1 MARPSSS
8 CPLNALKNTNLI
20 GNSQIKRAAA
30 AGDLGSAVI
39 FDGPFGSGKKTAA
52 AYAAAALLCRSH
64 GDKPCGICPSCLQ
77 ARAGSHPDIILF
89 NSEGGNI
96 KIDPIRELRSQSFI
110 APSQSPFKVFIINRA
125 DLMNDNAQ
133 NALLKVLEEP
143 TSSVFILLTENAA
156 SLLQTV
162 RSRCRTYA
170 LEPLSPA
177 VVEDWLS
184 THAPGDKTY
193 ASADLRTAAENCG
206 GAIGQALQLLDK
218 GLPKHAKLAAD
229 FVESLSG
236 SPLRIMEIGLAASS
250 LTRTEYGDF
259 CTACT
264 QKLAEAALREP
275 NYARYY
281 VAVYEYIQQQ
291 KDKLTENNGS
301 VFALSSQ
308 LAAFCGTINRR
319 K

>member
-1 MARPSSS
+1 MRPSSS
-8 CPLNALKNTNLI
+8 CPLNVLKNTNLI
-20 GNSQIKRAAA
+20 GNTQIRRAAA
-30 AGDLGSAVI
+30 AGDLGTAVI
-39 FDGPFGSGKKTAA
+39 FDGPYGSGKKTAA
-52 AYAAAALLCRSH
+52 AHAAAALLCRAP
-64 GDKPCGICPSCLQ
+64 GDKPCGVCSSCLQ

-89 NSEGGNI
+89 NPEGGNI

-143 TSSVFILLTENAA
+143 TSSVFILLTENAS

-162 RSRCRTYA
+162 RSRCRIYA

-177 VVEDWLS
+177 AVEDWLRANPS
-184 THAPGDKTY
+184 D
-193 ASADLRTAAENCG
+193 DLKPTPAAIREAAQNCG
-206 GAIGQALQLLDK
+206 GSIGQALRLLEK
-218 GLPKHAKLAAD
+218 GLPKYAKLAAD
-229 FVESLSG
+229 FVDSLG
-236 SPLRIMEIGLAASS
+236 ASPLRIMEVCLAASA
-250 LTRTEYGDF
+250 LTRSEYGDF
-259 CTACT
+259 YTECTR
-264 QKLAEAALREP
+264 KLTEAALREP
-275 NYARYY
+275 QHTRYY

-291 KDKLTENNGS
+291 KDKLTDNNGS

-319 K
+319 T